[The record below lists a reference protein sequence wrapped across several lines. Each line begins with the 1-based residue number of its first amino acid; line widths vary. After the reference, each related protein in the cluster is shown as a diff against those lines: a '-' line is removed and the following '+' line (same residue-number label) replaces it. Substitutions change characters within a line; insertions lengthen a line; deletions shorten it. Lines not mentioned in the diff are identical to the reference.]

1 MSRNWKSPIFSKVEY
16 WGKNE
21 SMQDNCPPTKID
33 KAACVKAL
41 TSVMTQCD
49 RKNHRVGGVAMDS
62 CFKWT
67 VDPYSWVNNGNMY
80 SLIEKGYCPYNP
92 GDPANDMDHFS
103 YCRNKARIDD

>member
-1 MSRNWKSPIFSKVEY
+1 
-16 WGKNE
+16 
-21 SMQDNCPPTKID
+21 
-33 KAACVKAL
+33 
-41 TSVMTQCD
+41 
-49 RKNHRVGGVAMDS
+49 MDS